1 MTAIQ
6 LLPLTLLTAALSGT
20 VLPACA
26 QTGDGLETVNVVGTR
41 LDLSPS
47 EMSGQISVVDA
58 TEIAA
63 RNKDRLEALLQSLP
77 GVSINQQG
85 GAGGVSSLYVRGGEA
100 NFTIVLIDGVQV
112 NNPVNTRGGS
122 FDFSTID
129 VSTVTRIELIRG
141 PQSAIYGADALS
153 GALNLITR
161 PPGDG
166 PTASLRAEIGADGY
180 SRGTGTLAAGT
191 AERGIVVSAGTH
203 DSGEP
208 VPGSRQ
214 QIDFFNTRFNYS
226 LSQDWHLSG
235 ALRYSDSER
244 TSFPED
250 SGGPELAVWRDLD
263 EAASESAST
272 QFKLSGQLLDN
283 WRSELTFNWFGFD
296 GEEMSP
302 GIAPGSNIPPT
313 GSDTDFDRYQLNW
326 NNNLSWERTRLS
338 FGLDGRREEGDSQ
351 GYVDFG
357 ILIPADFSLE
367 RDTLGAFVEVQHDI
381 TAALSVS
388 LGARYDDPDAISSE
402 TTARVGAVWR
412 INDGNT
418 VWRANW
424 GQGFK
429 PPSFFALAHPLVG
442 NADLK
447 SETAESWD
455 IGVEHRFAN
464 ALSINLAVFESRFD
478 DLIDFDDAT
487 FTNINRD
494 RVDSRGLELGL
505 QLPLTE
511 RGRVVAHATYLDIDI
526 QDSDDQLRGRPEYKA
541 GATAFYELTERVS
554 GSLEYLWVDSVV
566 ESSLHTGDSL
576 DYQLDAYNTLDLSLA
591 WQAQEQVRV
600 EFSITNLLD
609 EDYQQAV
616 GFPAPGIAPRI
627 ALQVSL

>member
-1 MTAIQ
+1 MTISRF
-6 LLPLTLLTAALSGT
+6 LPFHLLTLFVAGGLM
-20 VLPACA
+20 PAYA
-26 QTGDGLETVNVVGTR
+26 DNREGLETVNVVGTR
-41 LDLSPS
+41 LDLSAA
-47 EMSGQISVVDA
+47 EMSGQISIVDA

-85 GAGGVSSLYVRGGEA
+85 GAGGISSLYVRGGEA

-161 PPGDG
+161 PPGEG
-166 PTASLRAEIGADGY
+166 PAVSVRAEIGADGY
-180 SRGTGTLAAGT
+180 SRGTATLAGGS

-214 QIDFFNTRFNYS
+214 QIDFFNSRFEFR
-226 LSQDWHLSG
+226 LGEDWHFSG

-263 EAASESAST
+263 EAESESVST
-272 QFKLSGQLLDN
+272 QFKLSGQLLSN

-302 GIAPGSNIPPT
+302 GIAPGSEIPPT
-313 GSDTDFDRYQLNW
+313 GSNTDFDRYQLNW
-326 NNNLSWERTRLS
+326 NNNFSWERTRLS

-357 ILIPADFSLE
+357 ILIPADFSLK

-381 TAALSVS
+381 SAALSVS

-402 TTARVGAVWR
+402 TTARLGAVWR
-412 INDGNT
+412 VNDGNT
-418 VWRANW
+418 AWRANW

-442 NADLK
+442 NPDLK
-447 SETAESWD
+447 SETAQSWD

-464 ALSINLAVFESRFD
+464 ALSINVALFDSRFD

-505 QLPLTE
+505 QLPVTE
-511 RGRVVAHATYLDIDI
+511 RGRLVAHATYLDIDI
-526 QDSDDQLRGRPEYKA
+526 QDSDAELRGRPEYKA
-541 GATAFYELTERVS
+541 GATIFYELTDSLS
-554 GSLEYLWVDSVV
+554 GSLEYLWVDSVI
-566 ESSLHTGDSL
+566 ESSLHTGASL
-576 DYQLDAYNTLDLSLA
+576 DYRLDAYNILDVSLA

-609 EDYQQAV
+609 EDYQQGV
-616 GFPAPGIAPRI
+616 GFPAPGIAPRV